1 MRGSNVKRR
10 TPYLVATCLLL
21 FAVSQTAAAKSLE
34 IQSFD
39 ASIEVDASGEIRV
52 EERIA
57 VAFRGCWNGI
67 FRDIPDV
74 YTYPSGVRGTIRLTV
89 DAIEDGNAKPLEH
102 WESRRAGCVRVKIRV
117 PGACD
122 AVRNVVIRYHAEN
135 VIRYSEGTEVSFGA
149 HDQLFWN
156 VTGNG
161 WQMPIAQATAEVRL
175 PPEVPSESIHA
186 VAYTG
191 ASGARGSD
199 FEIAR
204 PDDNRI
210 RFETTRELGAHS
222 GLTIVVGFE
231 PGHVRHPSFLQKVSW
246 FAGANWFVGLPF
258 LLLLLW
264 LGIWWRHG
272 RDSLKNHT
280 IIPEWEPPLDLRPTE
295 VGVLVDDRMDQRDLT
310 ASIVDLAVRG
320 VITIR
325 ESESTG
331 SGKRDFDLLLHEQA
345 IDGAELETFEEA
357 LIDGLFGGQ
366 TEVSLSS
373 LDRKFHSKLGRI
385 YRKVLDDLVVKGLF
399 RGRPDRVRVTWV
411 LLTLAAV
418 VACAV
423 VGGIA
428 GPTLPFWMALVVCAP
443 PMFVLGWKMPQRTSL
458 GLEALAHIKGMEQY
472 LVTAEKDRMEQLPLS
487 QVERLLPYAIA
498 LDLHQRWTEIF
509 SVLFERPPQW
519 YVASQGSWT
528 PHVFGSVIADM
539 NHSVVSNLY
548 SVPRTSSSGGSGWS
562 GGSGFSGGGSSGG
575 GFGGGGGGGW

>member
-1 MRGSNVKRR
+1 MRRR
-10 TPYLVATCLLL
+10 APYLVATCLLL
-21 FAVSQTAAAKSLE
+21 FTVSQTAAAKSLE

-67 FRDIPDV
+67 FRDIPDT
-74 YTYPSGVRGTIRLTV
+74 YTYPSGVRGTIRLIV
-89 DAIEDGNAKPLEH
+89 DAVEDGNAKTLEH
-102 WESRRAGCVRVKIRV
+102 WQSRSGGCVRLKIRV

-122 AVRNVVIRYHAEN
+122 AVRNLVIRYHAEN
-135 VIRYSEGTEVSFGA
+135 VIRHSDGAEVAFGG

-156 VTGNG
+156 VTGDS
-161 WQMPIAQATAEVRL
+161 WQMPIAKATADVRL
-175 PPEVPSESIHA
+175 PPEVPAESIHV

-191 ASGARGSD
+191 AYGARGTD
-199 FEIAR
+199 YEIAW
-204 PDDNRI
+204 PGDNRI
-210 RFETTRELGAHS
+210 RFETTRELRAHS
-222 GLTIVVGFE
+222 GLTVVVGFE
-231 PGHVRHPSFLQKVSW
+231 PGHVRHPSFLQKAAW

-264 LGIWWRHG
+264 LGIWWRYG
-272 RDSLKNHT
+272 RDPMKNRT
-280 IIPEWEPPLDLRPTE
+280 IIPEWEPPLGLRPTE

-325 ESESTG
+325 ESGPTG
-331 SGKRDFDLLLHEQA
+331 SGKRDFDLILNEQA
-345 IDGAELETFEEA
+345 MDGAGLETFEEA
-357 LIDGLFGGQ
+357 LIDGLFGGK

-373 LDRKFHSKLGRI
+373 LHRKFHSKLGRV

-399 RGRPDRVRVTWV
+399 RGRPDKVQLTWV

-428 GPTLPFWMALVVCAP
+428 GPTLPFWVALVVCTP
-443 PMFVLGWKMPQRTSL
+443 PMFVLAWKMPQRTRL
-458 GLEALAHIKGMEQY
+458 GLDALAQVKGMEQY

-498 LDLHQRWTEIF
+498 LDLHERWTEVF
-509 SVLFERPPQW
+509 SVLFQRPPQW
-519 YVASQGSWT
+519 YVASHGTWT
-528 PHVFGSVIADM
+528 PHVFGSVISDM
-539 NHSVVSNLY
+539 NRSVVSNLY
-548 SVPRTSSSGGSGWS
+548 SVSRTASSGSSGWS
-562 GGSGFSGGGSSGG
+562 GGSGFSGGG
-575 GFGGGGGGGW
+575 FGGGGGGGW